1 MIRIQVVNNIFQYSA
16 LTRIANVLEQSEPYS
31 GMNAQIE
38 DQPPPPDSKK
48 KNEED
53 KDETSDSK
61 PKKLKMK
68 EIIYQL
74 WEQDEETEK
83 ASFEE
88 YLCFTK
94 SHRLPALLVDIFV
107 YLGAKKYVKHVIEP
121 ETKPLAKTMDS
132 EMTSLLT
139 IQNPILK
146 AVNQKISDELTKWR
160 ILIGESKVEEYWKA
174 FRKLAVDPMKTETE
188 IVATLDSIKANFKK
202 VFGADNDF
210 LAKWI
215 YYYLTWGYL
224 DREIRLPD
232 FISKFLGYSTC
243 LKKDLYKFIFN
254 FLDVNRDGQVTII
267 DLIFFYT
274 YMPKNTQFGTEIAD
288 AIELYQAKLI
298 YGNQIPSIT

>member
-1 MIRIQVVNNIFQYSA
+1 MIQHVQVTQIPEENNIFQYSA
-16 LTRIANVLEQSEPYS
+16 LNKIANVLEQSESYS

-38 DQPPPPDSKK
+38 DQPPIPDPKRKK
-48 KNEED
+48 EQD
-53 KDETSDSK
+53 KDETSELK

-68 EIIYQL
+68 EIVYQL
-74 WEQDEETEK
+74 WEQDEGTEK

-88 YLCFTK
+88 YLRFTK
-94 SHRLPALLVDIFV
+94 NHKLPALLVDIFI

-121 ETKPLAKTMDS
+121 EMKTLAKTMDS
-132 EMTSLLT
+132 EVATLLT
-139 IQNPILK
+139 KQDPILK
-146 AVNQKISDELTKWR
+146 ANNQKVADELSNWR
-160 ILIGESKVEEYWKA
+160 IFIGESKVEEYWKA
-174 FRKLAVDPMKTETE
+174 FRKLAVDPMKTDTE
-188 IVATLDSIKANFKK
+188 IVATLDSIKQNFKK
-202 VFGADNDF
+202 VFGVENDF

-224 DREIRLPD
+224 DKEVRLPD

-254 FLDVNRDGQVTII
+254 FLDVNRDEQVTII

-288 AIELYQAKLI
+288 AIELYQSKLI
-298 YGNQIPSIT
+298 YGK